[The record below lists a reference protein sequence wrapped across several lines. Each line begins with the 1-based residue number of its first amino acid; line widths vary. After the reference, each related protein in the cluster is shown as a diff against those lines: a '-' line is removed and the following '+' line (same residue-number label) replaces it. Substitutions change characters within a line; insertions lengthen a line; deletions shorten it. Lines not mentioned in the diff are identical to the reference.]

1 MTPQTMNELKEI
13 ATEVDE
19 LRYKAVGLL
28 KRTLIIYLDEEE
40 VENLGTH
47 DSLTKAT
54 MSLQRG
60 AWQLGRAATEIQQ
73 AHEAEKRLMDF
84 FEGVQNKL
92 HNYDKTETN
101 NN

>member
-1 MTPQTMNELKEI
+1 MTPQAQNELREL

-60 AWQLGRAATEIQQ
+60 AWQLGRAGAEMQE
-73 AHEAEKRLMDF
+73 AHKLEKAQMDF
-84 FEGVQNKL
+84 IDGVKNKI
-92 HNYDKTETN
+92 HDYDEE
-101 NN
+101 

>member
-1 MTPQTMNELKEI
+1 MTEQTMTELREL

-19 LRYKAVGLL
+19 LRYKAVELL

-54 MSLQRG
+54 VSLQKG

-73 AHEAEKRLMDF
+73 AHDFEKSHMDF
-84 FEGVQNKL
+84 LEGVKNKL
-92 HNYDKTETN
+92 HDDNR
-101 NN
+101 

>member
-1 MTPQTMNELKEI
+1 MTEQTMTELREL

-19 LRYKAVGLL
+19 LRYKAVELL

-54 MSLQRG
+54 VSLQKG

-73 AHEAEKRLMDF
+73 AHDFEKSHMDF
-84 FEGVQNKL
+84 LEGVKNKL
-92 HNYDKTETN
+92 HNYDKARIEQD
-101 NN
+101 

>member
-1 MTPQTMNELKEI
+1 MTEQTMTELREL

-19 LRYKAVGLL
+19 LRYKAVELL

-54 MSLQRG
+54 VSLQKG

-73 AHEAEKRLMDF
+73 AHDFEKSHMDF
-84 FEGVQNKL
+84 LEGVKNKL
-92 HNYDKTETN
+92 HNYDKARTK
-101 NN
+101 